1 MLHHFAT
8 APFLPRNRQIGIDH
22 TAAPAPEEAQE
33 VDVSVLKGRHFLLAE
48 DHQKALAAGMTEH
61 LTKPLDPD
69 SVYRMLVKFC
79 RKAG

>member
-1 MLHHFAT
+1 MCDS
-8 APFLPRNRQIGIDH
+8 PFLPRNRQIGIDH

-69 SVYRMLVKFC
+69 SGYRMLVKFC

>member
-1 MLHHFAT
+1 MRAIRALDRPDAKTIPILAMT
-8 APFLPRNRQIGIDH
+8 ANAF
-22 TAAPAPEEAQE
+22 
-33 VDVSVLKGRHFLLAE
+33 AE
-48 DHQKALAAGMTEH
+48 DRQKALAAGMTEH

>member
-1 MLHHFAT
+1 MRAIRALDRPDAKTIPILAMTANAFAE
-8 APFLPRNRQIGIDH
+8 N
-22 TAAPAPEEAQE
+22 
-33 VDVSVLKGRHFLLAE
+33 
-48 DHQKALAAGMTEH
+48 HQKALAAGMTEH

>member
-1 MLHHFAT
+1 MADRPDAKTIPILAMT
-8 APFLPRNRQIGIDH
+8 ANAF
-22 TAAPAPEEAQE
+22 
-33 VDVSVLKGRHFLLAE
+33 AE

>member
-1 MLHHFAT
+1 MMENDMSRRKELRLT
-8 APFLPRNRQIGIDH
+8 
-22 TAAPAPEEAQE
+22 
-33 VDVSVLKGRHFLLAE
+33 
-48 DHQKALAAGMTEH
+48 LAAGMTEH